1 MSLQYHCTGFDYNDL
16 IGLVIHIKMKRW
28 LLNITD
34 PVPLLCIEYPIQ
46 NLFNV
51 SFVYKSMNEIFS
63 LKRNKQHTIVG
74 WFYTFP
80 YELLIYMYF
89 TWFWKGINMATWRL
103 GITFILHGN
112 YYNDDLRLE
121 EKEHIDNQSHWKLVF
136 FSTQN
141 VNLILISI
149 FYIYHCTFFVIFTV
163 YNFQPVSSMLWVFCP
178 SRRLSTQNEPWFG
191 SYFCYRHTCTMT
203 SVFDPRRRRGTNVT

>member
-89 TWFWKGINMATWRL
+89 TWFWKGINMVTWRL
-103 GITFILHGN
+103 EKTFILHGN
-112 YYNDDLRLE
+112 YCNNDLRLE
-121 EKEHIDNQSHWKLVF
+121 EKEHIDNQSHWKLFF

-178 SRRLSTQNEPWFG
+178 SRRLYTQNELWFWFFFATDIHVQWRLSLTRANEG
-191 SYFCYRHTCTMT
+191 AQM
-203 SVFDPRRRRGTNVT
+203 

>member
-89 TWFWKGINMATWRL
+89 TWFWKGINMVTWRL
-103 GITFILHGN
+103 EKTFILHGN
-112 YYNDDLRLE
+112 YCNNDLRLE
-121 EKEHIDNQSHWKLVF
+121 EKEHIDNQSHLKFLYL
-136 FSTQN
+136 S
-141 VNLILISI
+141 L
-149 FYIYHCTFFVIFTV
+149 YFFVIFTV

-178 SRRLSTQNEPWFG
+178 SRRLYTQNELWFG
-191 SYFCYRHTCTMT
+191 S
-203 SVFDPRRRRGTNVT
+203 VFATDIHVQWRLSLTRANEGAQM